1 LVTVLDLDGAT
12 LRVAQAVNGTSV
24 RRVATTPLDLPA
36 EADRN
41 DAVAMGAAVSK
52 ALAKLGLNAS
62 SVVMGVPRG
71 RVVLRS
77 LRTPEVE
84 KLSELAS
91 LVHLQIAK
99 DLPFR
104 LDEAV
109 IDFNVGRRIPAPEI
123 QSEPVA
129 KSAAGSEPAPT
140 GPRLEVLVAA
150 VQRDVVEFYRKLAES
165 AGLKLLALG
174 LLPCAN
180 SRCVDG
186 CQIAEGDAAFALVSL
201 RPDEVSIDVIAQQ
214 TLLFSRGATVR
225 PGGAGAD
232 GSEAPPAT
240 AQTFVPAAVI
250 EVVRSLHSYGGMEP
264 NWPAS
269 KVVVAGA
276 TGYEAGV
283 AEALGARLAVPCSQ
297 LDLASALSLPSE
309 SREAAAGSM
318 GAIGLAL
325 GYGDPD
331 GLPFDFL
338 DPKRPAAPRNMKRIR
353 LLAGVAGAAV
363 LLVAALGLRS
373 VLIGKRQRALDQ
385 IRAELADA
393 EKKSTAYRKVISQS
407 TVVDNWVKGG
417 RDWLGHYAYLASVL
431 PPSEEVYVTSIS
443 VAGQGVIR
451 LAVQARGAETLARVE
466 KQLRAAGYEMKAP
479 AITPGADRFGYEF
492 RSTIEIVVPD
502 KLKFD
507 LKKQQP
513 PARPADD
520 ASLDPKAWKRG
531 GG

>member
-1 LVTVLDLDGAT
+1 LVTVLDLDGLT
-12 LRVAQAVNGTSV
+12 LRVAQAVNGASV
-24 RRVATTPLDLPA
+24 TLVATAPLDLPA
-36 EADRN
+36 DADRN
-41 DAVAMGAAVSK
+41 DPVATGAAVSK
-52 ALAKLGLNAS
+52 AMAKLGVRAS

-71 RVVLRS
+71 RVVLRN

-91 LVHLQIAK
+91 LVHLQIGK

-109 IDFNVGRRIPAPEI
+109 IDFNVGRRIPAPEARPETEGRA
-123 QSEPVA
+123 EP
-129 KSAAGSEPAPT
+129 GGEPELT

-150 VQRDVVEFYRKLAES
+150 AQRDVVEFYRKMAEA
-165 AGLKLLALG
+165 AGLKLVALG

-180 SRCVDG
+180 SRCVEG
-186 CQIAEGDAAFALVSL
+186 CRIAEGDAAFALVSL

-214 TLLFSRGATVR
+214 TLLFSRGAAIR
-225 PGGAGAD
+225 PAGGSD
-232 GSEAPPAT
+232 GSEAAPAT

-276 TGYEAGV
+276 TGYETAV
-283 AEALGARLAVPCSQ
+283 KELLGSRLSVPCSQ
-297 LDLASALSLPSE
+297 LDLAAALNLPPE

-363 LLVAALGLRS
+363 LIVAALGLRAA
-373 VLIGKRQRALDQ
+373 LIGKRQRAFDQ
-385 IRAELADA
+385 IKAELADA
-393 EKKSTAYRKVISQS
+393 EKKSPAYRKMINQS
-407 TVVDNWVKGG
+407 AVVDNWIKGG

-431 PPSEEVYVTSIS
+431 PPSEEVYLSSIS

-451 LAVQARGAETLARVE
+451 LAVQARSAETLARVE

-492 RSTIEIVVPD
+492 RSTIEIAVPD
-502 KLKFD
+502 KLKID
-507 LKKQQP
+507 LKKLQT

-520 ASLDPKAWKRG
+520 ISLDPKAWKRG